1 MENTYRIPG
10 NTKHNISFIFRLR
23 YEEEN
28 LLRLPAK
35 KKKKVSLFVKT
46 LFFYLLVPA
55 RYWPNELYWLII

>member
-35 KKKKVSLFVKT
+35 KKKKVSLHVNIILLFIGSSTLLTNWT
-46 LFFYLLVPA
+46 LFD
-55 RYWPNELYWLII
+55 

>member
-1 MENTYRIPG
+1 MENIYRIPG

-35 KKKKVSLFVKT
+35 KKKKVSLLVNIILLFIGSSTLLTNWT
-46 LFFYLLVPA
+46 LFD
-55 RYWPNELYWLII
+55 

>member
-35 KKKKVSLFVKT
+35 KKKKVSLLVNIILLFIGSSTLLTNWT
-46 LFFYLLVPA
+46 LFD
-55 RYWPNELYWLII
+55 

>member
-35 KKKKVSLFVKT
+35 KKKKVSLFVNIILLFIGSSTLLTNWT
-46 LFFYLLVPA
+46 LFD
-55 RYWPNELYWLII
+55 